1 MRKIDEQAK
10 NAFMNRKKFKS
21 SNTEVV
27 VIDDLPHLYLH
38 NNLIAKVD
46 NNNDLLINHCGWET
60 RTTSSRLN
68 SLPGVKISVVKGDF
82 IITKMGHMERMPK
95 GWINVNKL

>member
-10 NAFMNRKKFKS
+10 NAFMNRERFKS

-60 RTTSSRLN
+60 RTTRSRLN
-68 SLPGVKISVVKGDF
+68 SLPGVHIKLVKGDF
-82 IITKMGHMERMPK
+82 ILHKMGHMEK
-95 GWINVNKL
+95 GWININRL

>member
-10 NAFMNRKKFKS
+10 NAFMNRKRFKS

-38 NNLIAKVD
+38 NNMIAKVD

-60 RTTSSRLN
+60 RTTRSRLN
-68 SLPGVKISVVKGDF
+68 SLPDVNIKIVKGDF
-82 IITKMGHMERMPK
+82 MLNKMGHMKK